1 MRTSILALVTVT
13 LSFVPVDVPPA
24 RWGATGHEM
33 AARAAVASLPSR
45 VPDFFRAARE
55 QLVFLDPEPDRWRV
69 GSRVEMR
76 EAWSYDHFVN
86 LENVPEGALDAP
98 HRYAYLTV
106 LREEGNLQPEQL
118 GLLPFRILELY
129 QRLVTEWSLWRREAD
144 PQRRAWIEGRILNDA
159 GLLGH
164 YVTDGSQPHHT
175 TIHYDGWAPSVS
187 NPDAYSTE
195 GGFHGR
201 FEAAFVDAHVSQ
213 EDVNRHVE
221 APRSMAGATRAGVM
235 SYLLSTH
242 ALVEDLYRLDRDI
255 GFDPGGPSRAETVD
269 FASERLAAGAQM
281 LAVLWLSAWEES
293 R

>member
-33 AARAAVASLPSR
+33 AARAAVASLPSE

-76 EAWSYDHFVN
+76 EAWSYDHFIN
-86 LENVPEGALDAP
+86 LENVPEAALAAP
-98 HRYAYLTV
+98 HRYAYLSAV
-106 LREEGNLQPEQL
+106 REEGNPRPEEV
-118 GLLPFRILELY
+118 GLLPFRIVELY
-129 QRLVTEWSLWRREAD
+129 QRLVTEWSLWRRESD
-144 PQRRAWIEGRILNDA
+144 PQRRAWIEDRILNDA

-175 TIHYDGWAPSVS
+175 TIHYDGWARSVP
-187 NPDAYSTE
+187 NPDAYSPDR
-195 GGFHGR
+195 GFHGR
-201 FEAAFVDAHVSQ
+201 FETEFVDAHVSQ
-213 EDVNRHVE
+213 ENVSRRAA
-221 APRSMAGATRAGVM
+221 APRSIAGSARAGVM
-235 SYLLSTH
+235 SYLQSTH
-242 ALVEDLYRLDRDI
+242 TLVEELYRLDRII
-255 GFDPGGPSRAETVD
+255 GFDPDGPSRIETVD
-269 FASERLAAGAQM
+269 FAAERLASGASM